1 MACGATPHN
10 AVWDRVRNMNKKN
23 LLAMIPVFW
32 TRMEFESLSGLSDPH
47 DKFDRRDDV
56 RPGGFLENN

>member
-1 MACGATPHN
+1 
-10 AVWDRVRNMNKKN
+10 MNKKN